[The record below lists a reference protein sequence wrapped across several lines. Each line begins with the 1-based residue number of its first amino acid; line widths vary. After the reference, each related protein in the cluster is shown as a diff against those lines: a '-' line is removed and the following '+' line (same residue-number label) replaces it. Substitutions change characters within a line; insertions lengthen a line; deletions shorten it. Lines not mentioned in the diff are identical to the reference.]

1 MLRTLPVF
9 RAAFWAVLS
18 AVILAFGVL
27 SNPAAAES
35 SPWVE
40 TDNTAMRIISQTDAT
55 GDGDTVTL
63 GLHFKLKDHW
73 KIYWRSPGDAG
84 FPPSV
89 ETDGSYNVQ
98 GSKIEWPLPE
108 RFSILG
114 FETLGYTDEVVLPL
128 SVKLDQAGDALALN
142 AEISYLACADICIP
156 YDTTIQFSLPAGP
169 GAPSDEAHLIN
180 KFQTLVPRTDDQG
193 AEALGLHIEMAQFQI
208 DPTGDKDR
216 GTLYLNASSVSPFQS
231 PDAYVEG
238 PEGLAFAKPKVSLSA
253 DGAMALFE
261 IGFEG
266 LKAIKTP
273 FDQNALTI
281 TLADSPRGAEFTATP
296 TPATADTLAL
306 ATAKT
311 QPMPAG
317 PSMIVML
324 ALAVLGGVILNLMP
338 CVLPVL
344 SIKLLGVVGHGGGNT
359 RTVRLSF
366 LASAAGILSSFLV
379 LAAGLIA
386 LKSAGLAIGWGIQFQ
401 HPWFLVAM
409 ALIITLFACNLW
421 GFFEVHLPDA
431 VNEIG
436 ATTTHT
442 HGLGGHFMTG
452 ALATL
457 LATPCSAPFLGTAVG
472 FALARGSVE
481 ILAIFAA
488 LGVGLALP
496 YLLVALFPKFATKMP
511 KPGRW
516 MDILRRILGFALAAT
531 AIWLVSILA
540 IQVSEMAAALI
551 GAIMVV
557 IALMLYVHKRMHRK
571 YGRMDWGV
579 VAILAVLAFA
589 VPDRLANGP
598 ESDAD
603 TAKLDGLWQTF
614 NQQTIRDLVASGKVV
629 FVDVTA
635 EWCITCQVNK
645 AVVIGKG
652 EVFARLNGT
661 DTVAMQADWT
671 RPNPVIS
678 QYLASFGRYG
688 IPFNAVYGPGA
699 PDGIALPELLS
710 QSSVLKALD
719 QAGGGAMAIAK

>member
-1 MLRTLPVF
+1 MLRTLPV
-9 RAAFWAVLS
+9 LS
-18 AVILAFGVL
+18 ALILAFGVL
-27 SNPAAAES
+27 SNHASAAS

-40 TDNTAMRIISQTDAT
+40 TDHTALRIISQTDAT
-55 GDGDTVTL
+55 GDEGDSVTL

-73 KIYWRSPGDAG
+73 KIYWRTPGDAG

-89 ETDGSYNVQ
+89 EWGGSYNV
-98 GSKIEWPLPE
+98 KDAEIEWPLPE

-128 SVKLDQAGDALALN
+128 TVKLDQSGDALALN
-142 AEISYLACADICIP
+142 AQISYLACADICIP

-169 GAPSDEAHLIN
+169 AAPSAEAHLLN
-180 KFQTLVPRTDDQG
+180 TFQTQVPQTNEQG
-193 AEALGLHIEMAQFQI
+193 AKALGLNIETAQFQI
-208 DPTGDKDR
+208 DPAGNDDR
-216 GTLYLNASSVSPFQS
+216 GTLYLNASSLSPFES

-238 PEGLAFAKPKVSLSA
+238 PEGMAFAKPKVSLSA
-253 DGAMALFE
+253 DGAMAMIE
-261 IGFEG
+261 VEFEG
-266 LKAIKTP
+266 LKATKTP
-273 FDQNALTI
+273 LDQTPLTI
-281 TLADSPRGAEFTATP
+281 TLADAPRGAEFKVMP

-306 ATAKT
+306 ADAQVQTMA
-311 QPMPAG
+311 AG
-317 PSMIVML
+317 PSMVMML
-324 ALAVLGGVILNLMP
+324 ALAVLGGMILNLMP

-366 LASAAGILSSFLV
+366 LASAAGIVTSFLV

-421 GFFEVHLPDA
+421 GFFEVHLPQA

-436 ATTTHT
+436 QTTTHT

-472 FALARGSVE
+472 FALARGTIE

-516 MDILRRILGFALAAT
+516 MVILRRTLGFALAAT

-540 IQVSEMAAALI
+540 IQVSELAAMLI

-589 VPDRLANGP
+589 VPDRITNGP
-598 ESDAD
+598 ESQAD
-603 TAKLDGLWQTF
+603 QFKLDGLWQTF
-614 NQQTIRDLVASGKVV
+614 DQRTIRELVASGKVV

-652 EVFARLNGT
+652 EVFTRLNGT
-661 DTVAMQADWT
+661 DTIAMQADWT
-671 RPNPVIS
+671 RPDPVIS

-710 QSSVLKALD
+710 QSTVLKALD

>member
-1 MLRTLPVF
+1 MLRILT
-9 RAAFWAVLS
+9 VLS
-18 AVILAFGVL
+18 VL
-27 SNPAAAES
+27 VSTLGTFAAPANAAS

-40 TDNTAMRIISQTDAT
+40 TDTTALRIISQTDAT
-55 GDGDTVTL
+55 GDGDSVTL
-63 GLHFKLKDHW
+63 GLHFKLQDHW
-73 KIYWRSPGDAG
+73 KIYWRTPGDAG

-89 ETDGSYNVQ
+89 DWNGSYNIKDLQ
-98 GSKIEWPLPE
+98 IQWPLPE

-114 FETLGYTDEVVLPL
+114 FETLGYTDEVVLPFT
-128 SVKLDQAGDALALN
+128 VKLAQPGDALALS
-142 AEISYLACADICIP
+142 AEISYLACAEICVP
-156 YDTTIQFSLPAGP
+156 YDTTIQFSLPAGT
-169 GAPSDEAHLIN
+169 ATPSEHAHLIN
-180 KFQTLVPRTDDQG
+180 KFQTLVPRTGTQG
-193 AEALGLHIEMAQFQI
+193 ADALGLKIETAQFRTTPGT
-208 DPTGDKDR
+208 DDDR
-216 GTLYLNASSVSPFQS
+216 GTLYLSARSSTPFQNA
-231 PDAYVEG
+231 DAYIEG
-238 PEGLAFAKPKVSLSA
+238 PEGLAFAKPKVSLSG
-253 DGAMALFE
+253 DGAMALIE
-261 IGFEG
+261 VGFEG
-266 LKAIKTP
+266 LKAIKAP
-273 FDQNALTI
+273 FDQTELTI
-281 TLADSPRGAEFTATP
+281 TLADAPRGAEFKATP
-296 TPATADTLAL
+296 TPATADTLAMADAQAL
-306 ATAKT
+306 PIA
-311 QPMPAG
+311 AG

-324 ALAVLGGVILNLMP
+324 ALAVLGGMILNLMP

-366 LASAAGILSSFLV
+366 LASAAGIITSFLV

-386 LKSAGLAIGWGIQFQ
+386 LKGAGLAIGWGIQFQ

-421 GFFEVHLPDA
+421 GFFEVHLPQA

-436 ATTTHT
+436 ESTTHT

-472 FALARGSVE
+472 FALARGALE
-481 ILAIFAA
+481 IAAIFAA
-488 LGVGLALP
+488 LGIGLALP

-516 MDILRRILGFALAAT
+516 MIILRRILGFALAAT
-531 AIWLVSILA
+531 AVWLVSILA
-540 IQVSEMAAALI
+540 IQVSELAAALI
-551 GAIMVV
+551 AAIIAV
-557 IALMLYVHKRMHRK
+557 IAVTLYVHKRLHRK
-571 YGRMDWGV
+571 YGRMDWAV

-598 ESDAD
+598 EAQAD
-603 TAKLDGLWQTF
+603 QAKLDGLWQTF
-614 NQQTIRDLVASGKVV
+614 DQQEIRKLVKDGKVV

-652 EVFARLNGT
+652 EVFERLGGT

-671 RPNPVIS
+671 RPDPVIS

-710 QSSVLKALD
+710 QSAVLKALD
-719 QAGGGAMAIAK
+719 DAGGGAMAIARER